1 MRKISSLLTI
11 LLTASLMI
19 CVVSHTDRAFA
30 GENAI
35 ELTGYSSTEI
45 VSMMGLGYNI
55 GNTFDATGGTIE
67 THEKAWG
74 NVPVTQEF
82 VDAIYEAGFDTVR
95 LPITWM
101 DFVSKDGQYTI
112 DPAYLAR
119 VKEVVDYCYNDGLF
133 VIINLHH
140 ESWLNRSDFDTAYKE
155 GIAPELAAL
164 WTQIATYFADYDQHL
179 IFEGMNEP
187 RMAGTAQE
195 WSGSYEAYAGVNYLN
210 QVFVNAVLSTELGH
224 NAERCLMIPG
234 YAAACSANIMKA
246 IAMPTYKGASL
257 NNNLIV
263 SVHSYTPYE
272 FCLQDTKKTFSL
284 DNASDTSTIDYVF
297 RDINEIFL
305 KNGIPVL
312 IGETGA
318 TNTGNNTEAR
328 ANWAYYMSEQSNAYG
343 VPIIL
348 WDNGS
353 RGSAGG
359 ECHGYISRTTNQVMY
374 PEIFEALQ
382 NGQNAGERGS
392 ARNKAA
398 SETSG
403 NILDGRTIWSNTD
416 GLKATK
422 EWDYTYIQ
430 FNSESTFYPA
440 DGKIAIV
447 YKGYGSPQ
455 IVLDSDVK
463 SQWWMPITPST
474 TESYEDYR
482 IAYFTTDKIMKE
494 LSQYGISDTE
504 DLRYFS
510 IVSTGSAITTYE
522 IDVFGDAPAAKLTF
536 KANGQTV
543 ESNGVTAPKAP
554 TVPGMTFGG
563 WYTTPN
569 FLPGSEFTKE
579 APEGVLTIY
588 GKFTL
593 KDFSPITTTVTPAA
607 TPVIVPLSER
617 KPSPTP
623 TPVITATPSP
633 TPLLT
638 ATPAIE
644 NGDTDPHQYERI
656 SEPDTTK
663 GWRIVLAIGALGT
676 VLIISV
682 IALILKKLFG
692 KK

>member
-11 LLTASLMI
+11 LLIASLM
-19 CVVSHTDRAFA
+19 VLAVSTPGSALA
-30 GENAI
+30 GENDT

-74 NVPVTQEF
+74 NMPVTQEF

-140 ESWLNRSDFDTAYKE
+140 ESWLNRADFDKAYMD
-155 GIAPELAAL
+155 IAPELATL

-187 RMAGTAQE
+187 RMAETAQE
-195 WSGSYEAYAGVNYLN
+195 WSGNYEAYAGVNYLN
-210 QVFVNAVLSTELGH
+210 QLFVNAVLSTELGH
-224 NAERCLMIPG
+224 NSERCLMIPG

-246 IAMPTYKGASL
+246 IAMPTCKGESL
-257 NNNLIV
+257 SKNLIV

-272 FCLQDTKKTFSL
+272 FCLQDTKKTFQL
-284 DNASDTSTIDYVF
+284 KNTSDTSTIDYVF

-305 KNGIPVL
+305 KNGIPVI

-353 RGSAGG
+353 KGTSGG
-359 ECHGYISRTTNQVMY
+359 ECHGYINRITNQVMY

-382 NGQNAGERGS
+382 NGQAASERGS
-392 ARNKAA
+392 ARKE
-398 SETSG
+398 ETSAPSG
-403 NILDGRTIWSNTD
+403 NILDGRTIWSNPD
-416 GLKATK
+416 GLKAMK
-422 EWDYTYIQ
+422 EWDATYIQ
-430 FNSESTFYPA
+430 LNSESSFYPK
-440 DGKIAIV
+440 DGKIAVV
-447 YKGYGSPQ
+447 YIGSGSPQ
-455 IVLDSDVK
+455 LVLDSEIK
-463 SQWWMPITPST
+463 TQWWMPITPVST
-474 TESYEDYR
+474 EINGDYR
-482 IAYFTTDKIMKE
+482 VAYFSTEAIMRE
-494 LSQYGISDTE
+494 LKKYGISDTE
-504 DLRYFS
+504 ELRYFS
-510 IVSTGSAITTYE
+510 VVSTGSHITTYE

-536 KANGQTV
+536 KANGRIV
-543 ESNGVTAPKAP
+543 ESNGATAPKAP
-554 TVPGMTFGG
+554 NISGMTFGG

-569 FLPGSEFTKE
+569 FLPGSEFTGS
-579 APEGVLTIY
+579 APSGVLTIY
-588 GKFTL
+588 GKLTL
-593 KDFSPITTTVTPAA
+593 KDASPIATTVTPAA
-607 TPVIVPLSER
+607 TPVIVPWSER

-633 TPLLT
+633 TPIMT
-638 ATPAIE
+638 TTPTIE
-644 NGDTDPHQYERI
+644 TGDTDPHQYERI
-656 SEPDTTK
+656 SEPDTSK
-663 GWRIVLAIGALGT
+663 GWWIVIGIGALGT
-676 VLIISV
+676 ILIISA
-682 IALILKKLFG
+682 IAFILKKVTG